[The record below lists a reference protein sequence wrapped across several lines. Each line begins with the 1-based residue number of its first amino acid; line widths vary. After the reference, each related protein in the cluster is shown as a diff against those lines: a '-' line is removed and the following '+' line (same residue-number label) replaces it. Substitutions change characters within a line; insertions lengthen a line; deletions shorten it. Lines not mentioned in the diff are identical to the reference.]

1 MAKRGVVIPVLDRN
15 VNFYTMEWCQEQ
27 EAWVGRCQ
35 EISAPPAL
43 SLLDPPSKPQRKTR
57 RRRSA

>member
-1 MAKRGVVIPVLDRN
+1 MPDRN
-15 VNFYTMEWCQEQ
+15 VSFYTMEWCQEE

-35 EISAPPAL
+35 EMAPPPAL

>member
-1 MAKRGVVIPVLDRN
+1 MAKRGVVFPVLDRN

-43 SLLDPPSKPQRKTR
+43 SLLDPPSKPQRKT
-57 RRRSA
+57 

>member
-1 MAKRGVVIPVLDRN
+1 MAKRGVVFPVLDRN
-15 VNFYTMEWCQEQ
+15 VNFYTMEWCQEE

-43 SLLDPPSKPQRKTR
+43 SLLDPPSKPQRKPR